1 MTLFGIISIL
11 NGIEFKLMI
20 GEEGE
25 VTEVLDSYTTHQHD
39 IQASVQRGI
48 QCMDDISYQDIK
60 AIWMCLAEITF

>member
-25 VTEVLDSYTTHQHD
+25 VTEVLDSYTTYQHN
-39 IQASVQRGI
+39 IQVSVQRGI
-48 QCMDDISYQDIK
+48 
-60 AIWMCLAEITF
+60 

>member
-25 VTEVLDSYTTHQHD
+25 VTEVLVTQPPTQHP
-39 IQASVQRGI
+39 GI
-48 QCMDDISYQDIK
+48 STKRNLVYG
-60 AIWMCLAEITF
+60 